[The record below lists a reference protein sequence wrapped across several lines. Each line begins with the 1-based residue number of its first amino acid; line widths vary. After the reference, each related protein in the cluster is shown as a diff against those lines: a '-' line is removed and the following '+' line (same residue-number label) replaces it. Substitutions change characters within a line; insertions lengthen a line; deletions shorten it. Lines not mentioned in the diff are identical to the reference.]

1 MVFWGY
7 IEIIFESQGM
17 EGRATRKEDREG
29 GGGVGI
35 NEFFLQI
42 LA

>member
-17 EGRATRKEDREG
+17 EGRATKEEDKEG
-29 GGGVGI
+29 GGGVER
-35 NEFFLQI
+35 NK
-42 LA
+42 